1 MRIRILVAAA
11 AVITLAA
18 CSDTSTAPKQLSPTG
33 RSADLI
39 ECRSG
44 YHIATRAD
52 GSQYCEEDTGSMMAT
67 PADTL

>member
-18 CSDTSTAPKQLSPTG
+18 CSDSSTAPKQLRPTG
-33 RSADLI
+33 RTADMI

-44 YHIATRAD
+44 YHIATRDD
-52 GSQYCEEDTGSMMAT
+52 GSQYCEQDLGSNMAT